1 MLCNFIQVREHIS
14 LLLYYGR
21 LPIGKKKCQ
30 FRKIDT
36 PWHGYASICCC
47 AKMAVLTVLY
57 CAVISWRL
65 SKPFW
70 NVRLRSRQQVSRW
83 RRFLQPEVGQLIEG
97 KSHRIRLQLVTMS
110 YTLNTFVQHLCNAH
124 PLRNQRT
131 HRTQFVPR
139 QFSGATGACGGLGSC
154 PGGRAGGCGR
164 PFANDCLR
172 LTRLQTVQWNSV
184 GRGDSSGDH

>member
-1 MLCNFIQVREHIS
+1 MDMLR
-14 LLLYYGR
+14 
-21 LPIGKKKCQ
+21 
-30 FRKIDT
+30 
-36 PWHGYASICCC
+36 YA
-47 AKMAVLTVLY
+47 AVLKWLCWLCCIVLSY
-57 CAVISWRL
+57 PGACRSQ
-65 SKPFW
+65 FW

-97 KSHRIRLQLVTMS
+97 KSHRIWLQLVTMS
-110 YTLNTFVQHLCNAH
+110 YTLNTFVQHLCNVH

-172 LTRLQTVQWNSV
+172 LTKLQTVQWNSV
-184 GRGDSSGDH
+184 GRGIHLGISATKTANGC